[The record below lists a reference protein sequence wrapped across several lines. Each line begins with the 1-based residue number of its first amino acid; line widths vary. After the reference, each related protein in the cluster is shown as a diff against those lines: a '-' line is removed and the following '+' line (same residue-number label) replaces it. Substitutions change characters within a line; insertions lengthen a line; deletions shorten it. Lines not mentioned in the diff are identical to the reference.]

1 MPREPLPADQIGLF
15 DAIYT
20 MRAIREFKTDPIP
33 DAVLK
38 QVLAAAGQAPSG
50 GNRQPWKFIVIRSD
64 EGKAKAASL
73 VAEMQ
78 QRAAAERA
86 AAGRPDP
93 TPTGTAAPA
102 PDFPGL
108 LRAAPAIVIVCAIA
122 PAAEGP
128 GTVGPFGQT
137 FPAVENLLL
146 AARGFGLGGN
156 ITTGFRAME
165 KEFKEYLEIPD
176 NLTPTCLIPLG
187 YPMGEG
193 RNKHGRKSR
202 LPVEETTFAE
212 KYGQPIS
219 FSA

>member
-1 MPREPLPADQIGLF
+1 MPREPLPAEQIGLF
-15 DAIYT
+15 DAMYT
-20 MRAIREFKTDPIP
+20 MRAIRQFKTDSIP
-33 DAVLK
+33 DPVLR

-50 GNRQPWKFIVIRSD
+50 GNRQPWKFIVIRST
-64 EGKAKAASL
+64 EGKAQVASL
-73 VAEMQ
+73 ITTMQ
-78 QRAAAERA
+78 ERA
-86 AAGRPDP
+86 AAGRPVSSP
-93 TPTGTAAPA
+93 AGPPAPA
-102 PDFPGL
+102 PDFAGL

-146 AARGFGLGGN
+146 AARAFGLGGN

-165 KEFKEYLEIPD
+165 KEFREYLQIPE

-187 YPMGEG
+187 YPSGEG
-193 RNKHGRKSR
+193 GNKHGRKTR

-219 FSA
+219 FSS